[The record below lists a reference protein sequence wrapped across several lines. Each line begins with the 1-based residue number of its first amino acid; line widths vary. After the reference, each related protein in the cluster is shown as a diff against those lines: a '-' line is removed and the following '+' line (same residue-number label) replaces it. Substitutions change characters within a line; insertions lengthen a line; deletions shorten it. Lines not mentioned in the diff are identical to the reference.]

1 MMMDDLC
8 TMIWKEWKEFF
19 LQRGSSRKTMLISAL
34 LPIILLGIVIP
45 WRAGPAYVDNT
56 VALVVPALMPLLFVL
71 VLVADS
77 FAGER
82 ERHTLETL
90 LGTRLSDQVILLGKV
105 TAAVLYAW
113 AIFVITLAVAVL
125 GINIM
130 YGHGRLIMF
139 PMSRLVPTLIYDFLL
154 AVLLSC
160 IGVFVSLRAPTVR
173 QAMQTLN
180 LGFMVTVW
188 GSFFGF
194 QSLPREWRIILL
206 GALAGENLIRAEIV
220 AGVVLIV
227 ADAALLMATRARF
240 RRARLI
246 LD

>member
-1 MMMDDLC
+1 MATFLT
-8 TMIWKEWKEFF
+8 TMQFTEQGIKAVRDTCERAAAFKAAAKKMGVKVSGMYRTLGAFD
-19 LQRGSSRKTMLISAL
+19 GLI
-34 LPIILLGIVIP
+34 V
-45 WRAGPAYVDNT
+45 
-56 VALVVPALMPLLFVL
+56 FVL

-90 LGTRLSDQVILLGKV
+90 LGTRLSDQVILLGKM

-113 AIFVITLAVAVL
+113 AMFVITLAVAVL

>member
-113 AIFVITLAVAVL
+113 AMFVITLAVAVL

>member
-1 MMMDDLC
+1 MDDLC

-90 LGTRLSDQVILLGKV
+90 LGTRLSDQVILLGKM

-113 AIFVITLAVAVL
+113 AMFVITLAVAVL

-154 AVLLSC
+154 AVLLTC
-160 IGVFVSLRAPTVR
+160 IAPTVR

-194 QSLPREWRIILL
+194 QALPKEWRIILL
-206 GALAGENLIRAEIV
+206 RALAGKNLTRSEIV

>member
-1 MMMDDLC
+1 MMDDLC

>member
-1 MMMDDLC
+1 MMDDLC

-34 LPIILLGIVIP
+34 LPVILLGIVIP

-90 LGTRLSDQVILLGKV
+90 LGTRLSDQVILLGKM
-105 TAAVLYAW
+105 TAAILYAW

>member
-1 MMMDDLC
+1 MMDDLC

-90 LGTRLSDQVILLGKV
+90 LGTRLSDQVILLGKM

-113 AIFVITLAVAVL
+113 AMFVITLAVAVL

-154 AVLLSC
+154 AVLLTC

-180 LGFMVTVW
+180 
-188 GSFFGF
+188 
-194 QSLPREWRIILL
+194 
-206 GALAGENLIRAEIV
+206 
-220 AGVVLIV
+220 
-227 ADAALLMATRARF
+227 
-240 RRARLI
+240 
-246 LD
+246 

>member
-1 MMMDDLC
+1 MMDDLC

-34 LPIILLGIVIP
+34 LPVILLGIVIP

>member
-1 MMMDDLC
+1 MMDDIC

-34 LPIILLGIVIP
+34 LPVILLGIVIP

-90 LGTRLSDQVILLGKV
+90 LGTRLSDQVILLGKM

-139 PMSRLVPTLIYDFLL
+139 PMNRLVPTLIYDFLL
-154 AVLLSC
+154 AVLLTC

-206 GALAGENLIRAEIV
+206 RALAGENLIRSEIV

>member
-1 MMMDDLC
+1 MMDDLC

-90 LGTRLSDQVILLGKV
+90 LGTRLSDQVILLGKM

-113 AIFVITLAVAVL
+113 AMFVITLAVAVL